1 MIGYSARHLALGVIL
16 AFVAGEH
23 SLAVVALIV
32 DVSAAAI
39 NAHCRHH
46 QRVVAVYQARLN
58 HHRTIAANMQLGEVE
73 KHIYRHV
80 IAITLHLGIVDKH
93 IFQFNWRSGSKHNA
107 HQCCQ

>member
-46 QRVVAVYQARLN
+46 QRVVAVYGLIITARLLPTCSLV
-58 HHRTIAANMQLGEVE
+58 RSRS
-73 KHIYRHV
+73 IY
-80 IAITLHLGIVDKH
+80 TDM
-93 IFQFNWRSGSKHNA
+93 
-107 HQCCQ
+107 